1 MKDGNTD
8 NLKCRNNKPYS
19 MDADCS
25 CCGDSFQSESEDKE
39 CSSCADCMGAC
50 SKSAEPQIEPPMVMM
65 ETPSTHNMDS
75 MNDCYNFS
83 ELENRLFM
91 GSEGQKT
98 LARIITRMRV
108 EGYDE
113 EAWKVIIGLTAF
125 AYKNFNC
132 KNIPISQQLKML
144 ESAPLREITQFVP
157 GDISGLVNNVLNSE
171 TIPHGLEK
179 DKKQTMDAYKIM
191 ALGITA
197 LAFSYATRR

>member
-1 MKDGNTD
+1 MKYGNTD

-25 CCGDSFQSESEDKE
+25 CCGDVFQSESEGNE
-39 CSSCADCMGAC
+39 CLSCSDCVGTCA
-50 SKSAEPQIEPPMVMM
+50 KSAEIQIEPPMVMM
-65 ETPSTHNMDS
+65 ETPLTQDMDS

-91 GSEGQKT
+91 GGDGQKT

-132 KNIPISQQLKML
+132 KGIPISQQLKML

-171 TIPHGLEK
+171 TIPHGLEN
-179 DKKQTMDAYKIM
+179 DKKQTMDTYKIM
-191 ALGITA
+191 ALGLTA